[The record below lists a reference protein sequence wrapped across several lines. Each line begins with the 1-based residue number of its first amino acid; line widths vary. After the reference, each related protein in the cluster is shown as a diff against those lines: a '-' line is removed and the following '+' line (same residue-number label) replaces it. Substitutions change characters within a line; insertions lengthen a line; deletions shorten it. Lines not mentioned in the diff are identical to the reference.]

1 MKLIPVVYF
10 DNTQVKIYPTL
21 REIYENLTL
30 GGKRIFL
37 FVVTTLKWYK
47 ESSMFIN
54 WNYKKS
60 AFQLFKKLQIPILDT
75 SIKIPIL
82 IEKSKKKKDVKD
94 QP

>member
-37 FVVTTLKWYK
+37 FVVTTLK
-47 ESSMFIN
+47 
-54 WNYKKS
+54 
-60 AFQLFKKLQIPILDT
+60 
-75 SIKIPIL
+75 
-82 IEKSKKKKDVKD
+82 
-94 QP
+94 